1 MVVRAVAE
9 RPEYEIAG
17 AFVYNPEKIGRDL
30 GELCGIDPIGV
41 KTTGDRQQIRE
52 AAADCVLFLAGA
64 ENDVPGSIDDICMLL
79 ASGKN
84 VITTPPIS
92 FIPRPLGRELKSP
105 FPPPANQGR
114 PPSHALASFPASS
127 AKPLLFCSP

>member
-1 MVVRAVAE
+1 MAFRVINWATGHTGKMVVRAVAE

-30 GELCGIDPIGV
+30 GELCGINPIGV
-41 KTTGDRQQIRE
+41 KTTGDRHQIRD

-64 ENDVPGSIDDICMLL
+64 ENDVPGSIEHICMLL

-84 VITTPPIS
+84 VITIAANLIS
-92 FIPRPLGRELKSP
+92 HQSLGT
-105 FPPPANQGR
+105 AI
-114 PPSHALASFPASS
+114 
-127 AKPLLFCSP
+127 

>member
-17 AFVYNPEKIGRDL
+17 AFVYNPEKIGRHL

-41 KTTGDRQQIRE
+41 KTTGDRQQMRE

-64 ENDVPGSIDDICMLL
+64 ENDVPGSIADICMLL
-79 ASGKN
+79 ARSEEHTSELQSLMRSSYAVFCLKKKKTHN
-84 VITTPPIS
+84 PNHQYAT
-92 FIPRPLGRELKSP
+92 REHKTK
-105 FPPPANQGR
+105 R
-114 PPSHALASFPASS
+114 
-127 AKPLLFCSP
+127 K